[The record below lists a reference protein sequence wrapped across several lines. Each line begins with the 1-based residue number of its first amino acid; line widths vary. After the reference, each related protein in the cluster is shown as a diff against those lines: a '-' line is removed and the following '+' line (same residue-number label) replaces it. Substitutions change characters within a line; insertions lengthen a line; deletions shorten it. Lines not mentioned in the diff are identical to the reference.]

1 MVQIFTEKYP
11 ELPALFLSYY
21 GLWKTIDFLSDASSW
36 ASNAYSS
43 SPKCFAQRCL
53 NIWLI
58 RLCASM
64 ISIEIQDRK
73 YPFGHPI
80 QPSALWNCSL
90 SLYTLLTVLFSPL
103 INESD
108 NESAGKLLTTS
119 VHHYCELGLGL
130 HPVTRRK
137 ISMWYVQKE
146 KQRKQPK
153 KSYEFITKSL
163 CFKVKKNPSTWQESI
178 IFETVSLSDN

>member
-21 GLWKTIDFLSDASSW
+21 SLRKTIDFLSDASSW

-119 VHHYCELGLGL
+119 VHHYYELGLGL

-137 ISMWYVQKE
+137 ISM
-146 KQRKQPK
+146 
-153 KSYEFITKSL
+153 
-163 CFKVKKNPSTWQESI
+163 
-178 IFETVSLSDN
+178 

>member
-11 ELPALFLSYY
+11 ELPALFLSYC

-36 ASNAYSS
+36 ASNAHSS

-73 YPFGHPI
+73 YPFGHST

-90 SLYTLLTVLFSPL
+90 SLYTLLTVLFSPV
-103 INESD
+103 INYSD
-108 NESAGKLLTTS
+108 NEFPWKTAHHQWPPLLWTGTGITS
-119 VHHYCELGLGL
+119 NYKKEDFNMICTKENRGSS
-130 HPVTRRK
+130 P
-137 ISMWYVQKE
+137 QKAMNLLQE
-146 KQRKQPK
+146 PMFRSK
-153 KSYEFITKSL
+153 KAPTLNKR
-163 CFKVKKNPSTWQESI
+163 V
-178 IFETVSLSDN
+178 